1 MTNRLSRETSPYL
14 LQHAHNPVD
23 WYPWGEEAF
32 DKARREDKPILLSV
46 GYSAC
51 HWCHVMAHESFEDP
65 ETAALMNRAFVNIKL
80 DREERPDVDAIY
92 MSAVQAMTGQGGW
105 PLTVVMTPEGEPFF
119 GGTYFP
125 PEDRFGRPSFK
136 QLILSLEAAWQSRR
150 EEVLESAERLTQYL
164 GRLSSLPSGAG
175 ALSQAVLD
183 EALTALTKSFDSR
196 YGGFGGA
203 PKFPP
208 HSALRFLLRQGGE
221 GRQMALYTL
230 DRLASG
236 GIYDHL
242 GGGFARYSVD
252 ERWLVP
258 HFEKMLYDNGQ
269 LIQRYSEAFTLT
281 GKPRYAQVVAETI
294 EWVRREMLDPAG
306 GFYSALD
313 ADSEGEEGKFY
324 LWDEVEFEA
333 LLGEDA
339 RLAKA
344 YYGVSA
350 MGNFEGRN
358 ILYLPHGKE
367 AVAERFG
374 LSTQEL
380 DIKLTRINR
389 TLFEAREQRIRPGL
403 DNKILTSWNGL
414 LLAALADAGRIFK
427 RQDYLDLAIANAE
440 FIRRE
445 LYQDGRL
452 QHTFTSGQA
461 KIAGL
466 LEDYAYYGLGLLAL
480 YRATLNGRWLM
491 LALELA
497 ETIIAHFRDPEGG
510 FFSTADDAEPLLL
523 RPKNY
528 FDSPNPSENAAS
540 AELLL
545 TLSSYTG
552 DAEWESMATASVQPL
567 LEAAGR
573 QPSGFG
579 TLLCVVQEL
588 LEPPREIAIVGNR
601 ENEGTQALLA
611 VLEAQ
616 PLQHVAIALIEG
628 PGDPLAARLPFLQ
641 GKEHIGG
648 KATAYV
654 CERGACRL
662 PVTTPEA
669 LLAQLASDLP
679 QPGTPTGSN

>member
-65 ETAALMNRAFVNIKL
+65 ETASLMNRAFVNVKL

-105 PLTVVMTPEGEPFF
+105 PLTVMMTPDGKPFF

-125 PEDRFGRPSFK
+125 PENRFGRPSFK
-136 QLILSLEAAWQSRR
+136 RVILSLEAAWQSRR
-150 EEVLESAERLTQYL
+150 QEVLESAERLTQWLGEASYL
-164 GRLSSLPSGAG
+164 GRLSSLPGAPG
-175 ALSQAVLD
+175 ELNKAVLG
-183 EALTALTKSFDSR
+183 EALTALTNSFDSR

-208 HSALRFLLRQGGE
+208 HSVMRFLLRQGGKARE
-221 GRQMALYTL
+221 MALYTL
-230 DRLASG
+230 DQLASG

-258 HFEKMLYDNGQ
+258 HFEKMLYDNAQ
-269 LIQRYSEAFTLT
+269 LIQRYSEAYQLT

-294 EWVRREMLDPAG
+294 DWVQREMLDPSG
-306 GFYSALD
+306 GCYSALD

-324 LWDEVEFEA
+324 LWDESEFDA
-333 LLGEDA
+333 LVGEDT
-339 RLAKA
+339 RLAKT
-344 YYGVSA
+344 YYGVSTA
-350 MGNFEGRN
+350 GNFEGRN
-358 ILYLPHGKE
+358 ILHTPHSQE
-367 AVAERFG
+367 AVAERFS
-374 LSTQEL
+374 LSLAAL
-380 DIKLTRINR
+380 DTKLARINR
-389 TLFEAREQRIRPGL
+389 TLFTAREQRIRPGL

-414 LLAALADAGRIFK
+414 MLVALADAGRIFK

-452 QHTFTSGQA
+452 LHTFTSGRA

-466 LEDYAYYGLGLLAL
+466 LEDYAYYGFGLLAL
-480 YRATLNGRWLM
+480 YRATLNGQWLM

-497 ETIIAHFRDPEGG
+497 ETIMAHFRDPEGG
-510 FFSTADDAEPLLL
+510 FFSTADDAKPLLI

-528 FDSPNPSENAAS
+528 FDSPNPSENAAA

-545 TLSSYTG
+545 TLARYTG
-552 DAEWESMATASVQPL
+552 NAEWEALARGAIKPL

-588 LEPPREIAIVGNR
+588 LEPPREIAIVGDR
-601 ENEGTQALLA
+601 ESEDTQALLA

-616 PLQHVAIALIEG
+616 PLPQVAIALIEG
-628 PGDPLAARLPFLQ
+628 PGDPLVAQFPFLQ
-641 GKEHIGG
+641 GKERLGS

-654 CERGACRL
+654 CEGGACRL

-669 LLAQLASDLP
+669 LSAQLASAWP
-679 QPGTPTGSN
+679 

>member
-1 MTNRLSRETSPYL
+1 MANRLSRETSPYL

-32 DKARREDKPILLSV
+32 DQARREDKPILLSV

-65 ETAALMNRAFVNIKL
+65 ETASLMNRAFVNVKL

-92 MSAVQAMTGQGGW
+92 MNAVQAMTGQGGW
-105 PLTVVMTPEGEPFF
+105 PLTVVMTPDGKPFF

-136 QLILSLEAAWQSRR
+136 RIILSLEAAWQSRR
-150 EEVLESAERLTQYL
+150 EEALKSAEQMTRYL
-164 GRLSSLPSGAG
+164 GQLSSLPVTAG
-175 ALSQAVLD
+175 GLSQAVLA
-183 EALTALTKSFDSR
+183 EALAALAHSFDTS

-208 HSALRFLLRQGGE
+208 HSVMRFLLRQGGE

-230 DRLASG
+230 DQLASG

-258 HFEKMLYDNGQ
+258 HFEKMLYDNAQ
-269 LIQRYSEAFTLT
+269 LIQRYSEAFALT
-281 GKPRYAQVVAETI
+281 GQPRYAQVVAKTI
-294 EWVRREMLDPAG
+294 EWVRREMLDPSG

-333 LLGEDA
+333 LVGEDA

-344 YYGVSA
+344 YYGVST

-358 ILYLPHGKE
+358 ILHLPHSKE
-367 AVAERFG
+367 VVAERCG
-374 LSTQEL
+374 LSLAEL
-380 DIKLTRINR
+380 DHRLARIKR
-389 TLFEAREQRIRPGL
+389 TLFTAREQRIRPGL

-414 LLAALADAGRIFK
+414 MLAALSDAGRIFK

-445 LYQDGRL
+445 LYRNGRL
-452 QHTFTSGQA
+452 KHSFKRGEA

-480 YRATLNGRWLM
+480 YRATLSGQWLM
-491 LALELA
+491 LALGLA
-497 ETIIAHFRDPEGG
+497 ESIIAHFHDPEGG
-510 FFSTADDAEPLLL
+510 FFSTADDAEPLLI

-528 FDSPNPSENAAS
+528 FDSPNPSENAAA

-545 TLSSYTG
+545 TLARYTG
-552 DAEWESMATASVQPL
+552 NAEWEALATASVQPL

-579 TLLCVVQEL
+579 ALLCVVQEL
-588 LEPPREIAIVGNR
+588 LEPPREIAIIGDR
-601 ENEGTQALLA
+601 ESEDTQRLLA
-611 VLEAQ
+611 VLDAR
-616 PLQHVAIALIEG
+616 PLPHAAIALIEG
-628 PGDPLAARLPFLQ
+628 PGDPLVARFPFLQ
-641 GKEHIGG
+641 GKECLGG

-669 LLAQLASDLP
+669 LSAQLA
-679 QPGTPTGSN
+679 G

>member
-1 MTNRLSRETSPYL
+1 MNNRLSYETSPYL

-65 ETAALMNRAFVNIKL
+65 ETAALLNRTFVNVKV

-105 PLTVVMTPEGEPFF
+105 PMTVVMTPDGKPFF

-136 QLILSLEAAWQSRR
+136 RVIVSLEAAWQHRR
-150 EEVLESAERLTQYL
+150 AEVIESAESLTQYL
-164 GRLSSLPSGAG
+164 SRLSNLPGAQG
-175 ALSQAVLD
+175 ELNKAVLD

-208 HSALRFLLRQGGE
+208 HSVLRFLLRQGGE

-230 DRLASG
+230 EQLASG

-258 HFEKMLYDNGQ
+258 HFEKMLYDNAQ
-269 LIQRYSEAFTLT
+269 LIQRYSEAYQLT
-281 GKPRYAQVVAETI
+281 GKPRYKQVVEETI
-294 EWVRREMLDPAG
+294 DWVRREMLEPSG
-306 GFYSALD
+306 GCYSALD

-324 LWDEVEFEA
+324 LWDEVEFEG

-344 YYGVSA
+344 YYGVST

-358 ILYLPHGKE
+358 ILHLPHSQE
-367 AVAERFG
+367 TVAERFG
-374 LSTQEL
+374 LSLEAL
-380 DIKLTRINR
+380 DHKLAQIKR

-403 DNKILTSWNGL
+403 DDKLLSSWNGL
-414 LLAALADAGRIFK
+414 MLAALADAGRIFK
-427 RQDYLDLAIANAE
+427 HQDYLGLAVANAE

-445 LYQDGRL
+445 LYRDGRL
-452 QHTFTSGQA
+452 RHTFTSGQA

-480 YRATLNGRWLM
+480 YRATFDRQWLL

-497 ETIIAHFRDPEGG
+497 ETIIRRFRDPEGG
-510 FFSTADDAEPLLL
+510 FFSTAADAEPLLI

-528 FDSPNPSENAAS
+528 FDSPNPSENAAA

-545 TLSSYTG
+545 KLARYTG
-552 DAEWESMATASVQPL
+552 NAAWEALATAAIKPL
-567 LEAAGR
+567 LEAVGR

-579 TLLCVVQEL
+579 ALLCVMQEL
-588 LEPPREIAIVGNR
+588 LEPPREIAIVGDR
-601 ENEGTQALLA
+601 ESEDTQALLA

-616 PLQHVAIALIEG
+616 PLPQVAIALIEG
-628 PGDPLAARLPFLQ
+628 PGDPLVARFPFLQ
-641 GKEHIGG
+641 GKERLGG

-654 CERGACRL
+654 CQGGACRL

-669 LLAQLASDLP
+669 LSAQLA
-679 QPGTPTGSN
+679 G